1 MQAIYT
7 ALKDVQRGV
16 PVTEGE
22 LSVIPLLN
30 ESAPEANYLTFEAAV
45 KRGGILVEELSE
57 SGSVPELFEFVRAGF
72 AETRV
77 ERDILGVDIEFEV
90 AGGLGCSIQSALAL
104 QHGLLVSR
112 RELAELPGIARR
124 RDTGLKFPLDVGDRP
139 SK

>member
-57 SGSVPELFEFVRAGF
+57 SGSVPEL
-72 AETRV
+72 RV
-77 ERDILGVDIEFEV
+77 KNSE
-90 AGGLGCSIQSALAL
+90 S
-104 QHGLLVSR
+104 
-112 RELAELPGIARR
+112 
-124 RDTGLKFPLDVGDRP
+124 
-139 SK
+139 